1 MTELPSPLH
10 RDPVVDLHQK
20 EKANSELLRIAWRYQ
35 DLPDKNIPIF
45 GNTYDL
51 GHIMK
56 SSTVEKVEIIHGP
69 PPSIQGNTFFLR
81 LTLIIVDFYNLFT
94 INYVFQILEIHT
106 MTCLIS

>member
-10 RDPVVDLHQK
+10 RDPVVDLQQNK
-20 EKANSELLRIAWRYQ
+20 KTNSELLRIAWRYQ

-69 PPSIQGNTFFLR
+69 PPNIQGNKFF
-81 LTLIIVDFYNLFT
+81 FKAY
-94 INYVFQILEIHT
+94 INY
-106 MTCLIS
+106 C